1 MKSTIKKWCSSFF
14 VASVFA
20 GLTACT
26 PEETD
31 LGNGLSDSN
40 VDATFTVSPDPTS
53 PNKFNL
59 QGKTANVIQSKWI
72 IDGVPNQGEI
82 GVVKNIFFPD
92 AGTYT
97 VTHSAMGR
105 GGVANN
111 STQEIIVE
119 TSDPVAGNILLDG
132 RFPDGQGVWEVLHIN
147 GTNTNWTFAPGN
159 ATITGSSNDQQAI
172 YQAVEVQA
180 NREYKLDMVV
190 QGSGATDTWF
200 EVLASPTAPVQNQD
214 YSAGGTRIGLNTWG
228 GCGNTAFNGKLSEIG
243 CSGSGPVISFPT
255 TGIIYI
261 VIKSGGANLGT
272 TGIKVSNVELRGIA
286 E

>member
-1 MKSTIKKWCSSFF
+1 MKSTIKKWCSLFF

-20 GLTACT
+20 GFTACT
-26 PEETD
+26 PDETD

-40 VDATFTVSPDPTS
+40 VDATFTVSQDPTS

-59 QGKTANVIQSKWI
+59 QGKTTNIIQSKWI
-72 IDGVPNQGEI
+72 IDGVPNQGQI
-82 GVVKNIFFPD
+82 GVVKNIFLPD

-97 VTHSAMGR
+97 VTHSAIGR

-119 TSDPVAGNILLDG
+119 TSDPVAGNILIDG
-132 RFPDGQGVWEVLHIN
+132 KFPDGQGAWQVLNIS
-147 GTNTNWTFAPGN
+147 GTATNWAFAQGS
-159 ATITGSSNDQQAI
+159 ATVTGSSNAQQAI

-180 NREYKLDMVV
+180 NRQYKLDMVV

-200 EVLASPTAPVQNQD
+200 EVLASDVAPVQNQD
-214 YSAGGTRIGLNTWG
+214 YSAGGTRIGLNTWN

-243 CSGSGPVISFPT
+243 CTGSGAIISFPT

-261 VIKSGGANLGT
+261 IIKSGGANLGT
-272 TGIKVSNVELRGIA
+272 TGIKVSAVELRGIA

>member
-1 MKSTIKKWCSSFF
+1 MKTAIKKGRLVFLM
-14 VASVFA
+14 ASVFA
-20 GLTACT
+20 GFLACT
-26 PEETD
+26 PEETN

-40 VDATFTVSPDPTS
+40 VDATFTVSQDPSS

-59 QGKTANVIQSKWI
+59 QGKTANILQSKWI

-82 GVVKNIFFPD
+82 GAVKNIFFPD

-97 VTHSAMGR
+97 VTHSAIGR

-111 STQEIIVE
+111 ATQEIVVE

-132 RFPDGQGVWEVLHIN
+132 RFPEGQGVWEVLHIS
-147 GTNTNWTFAPGN
+147 GTATNWTFAPGS
-159 ATITGSSNDQQAI
+159 ATITGGSNAQQGI

-180 NREYKLDMVV
+180 NREYKIDMVV
-190 QGSGATDTWF
+190 QGSGATDTWL
-200 EVLASPTAPVQNQD
+200 EVLVSDAVPVQNQD

-243 CSGSGPVISFPT
+243 CSGSGPIISFST
-255 TGIIYI
+255 AGIIYI

-272 TGIKVSNVELRGIA
+272 TGIKVSNVELRGVA